1 MRIFWRSFW
10 RSKFALR
17 WRIFRENPYQ
27 HLLLSLIFLF
37 FAFAFVDNDYPFG
50 GVAINALFLLTVLFV
65 IETFQLPQR
74 FLNFFRLI
82 AILSFCINSYI
93 VLFLEQDIW
102 FSTFISHIIQLIF
115 IATAIWII
123 LKRIFRDKHVTGDIL
138 VGGISVYLMVGFLW
152 FQLYQILV
160 SVDPKAFS
168 QTMTYYRTFYFSF
181 VTLTTV
187 GYGDIVPINR
197 VGMVMSN
204 MEAIIGQMYPAV
216 ILSRLVSLYVQDLKD

>member
-1 MRIFWRSFW
+1 MKSQNWYDRLSRSWQRF
-10 RSKFALR
+10 LV
-17 WRIFRENPYQ
+17 NPYQ
-27 HLLLSLIFLF
+27 HLFWSLILF
-37 FAFAFVDNDYPFG
+37 FLVFIVVDENNIIG
-50 GVAINALFLLTVLFV
+50 RISLIILFLVTVLFV

-138 VGGISVYLMVGFLW
+138 VGGISVYLMVGFFW

-160 SVDPKAFS
+160 SFDPKAFS